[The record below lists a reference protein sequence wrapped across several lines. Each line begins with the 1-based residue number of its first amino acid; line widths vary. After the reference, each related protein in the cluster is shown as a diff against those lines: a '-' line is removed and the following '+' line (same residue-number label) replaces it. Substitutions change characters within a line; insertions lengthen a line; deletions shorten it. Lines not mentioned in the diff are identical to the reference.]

1 MFLVAFYSTFLWR
14 FQKHTVSHLSFFLPS
29 SVFAHYINICG
40 QNLPNPVL
48 VSISTDHL
56 NQVGNRR
63 YVTPGAGFWLRTVN
77 VSITCRVWHHDA
89 RNSSN
94 GLPVISGSHATHW
107 NNEKFLAEPRPQG
120 FSLKTWEGWETANF
134 LGKSPGDEPWQG
146 PSATSPFFL

>member
-1 MFLVAFYSTFLWR
+1 MFLVAFYKSFLWR

-63 YVTPGAGFWLRTVN
+63 HVTPGAGFWLRTVK
-77 VSITCRVWHHDA
+77 SIDHMSSVTSRCLEQFEWSTCDIR
-89 RNSSN
+89 
-94 GLPVISGSHATHW
+94 
-107 NNEKFLAEPRPQG
+107 FPRH
-120 FSLKTWEGWETANF
+120 SLK
-134 LGKSPGDEPWQG
+134 
-146 PSATSPFFL
+146 